1 MSNHADIEPTFGAV
15 LDPIDRFSEIVFGL
29 IMALSFTGTI
39 SVATAGAQDVR
50 QLLFAAFGCNIAW
63 GIVDAAMY
71 VITNLIQ
78 RGRGLSVARAIASAA
93 DAESGRRI
101 VIQSLPEGIAR
112 ILPIAVIDG
121 IHAAITA
128 SAKVLPQPHI
138 TQADLLGALSVFALV
153 VASTLPVALPFVLF
167 SDVAFALRTSNAM
180 ALGLLFLCG
189 FGVGHYG
196 GFGGWRSGLVMS
208 AIGLTLV
215 VITIALGG

>member
-1 MSNHADIEPTFGAV
+1 MSNAADIETTFGGV

-29 IMALSFTGTI
+29 IMALSFTGTV
-39 SVATAGAQDVR
+39 SVATAGAQDIR

-63 GIVDAAMY
+63 GIVDAVMY

-93 DAESGRRI
+93 DAETGRRI
-101 VIQSLPEGIAR
+101 VMQSLPEGIAR
-112 ILPIAVIDG
+112 ILPVAVVDG
-121 IHAAITA
+121 IHAAIAA
-128 SAKVLPQPHI
+128 SGKTLPQPHI
-138 TQADLLGALSVFALV
+138 TRIDLRGAVSVFALV
-153 VASTLPVALPFVLF
+153 VASTVPVALPFVIF
-167 SDVAFALRTSNAM
+167 SDVAIALRASNVT

-196 GFGGWRSGLVMS
+196 GFGSWRSGLVMS
-208 AIGLTLV
+208 AIGLVLV